1 MFEVEPLERL
11 TNFLRDRG
19 RADEAAP
26 YEARLAELSPPAR
39 TARIA

>member
-11 TNFLRDRG
+11 TTSCATAA
-19 RADEAAP
+19 ADDAAP